1 MYEPRYNMV
10 RKRLV
15 TEHRIRDYLKDDG
28 AEWDLLQPRRT
39 FDRLF
44 CRSFE
49 EAWYASSSLAYH
61 YLVRRRDGGYV
72 SQKEAEGGLR
82 RRGVLRVVGW
92 VATSLLLVVLVAVNV
107 AVVVFG
113 DAIETYL
120 SNGSVDISN
129 EKLEATMNDG
139 RKLAEQIEDEGIV
152 LLRNE
157 GNTLPLPSSTKHVNV
172 FGWSSTEWVASGSG
186 SAQTTGTS
194 TTFLDAL
201 SKAGIEYN
209 TELADMYRGF
219 LGNRPYVSSG
229 ALNSHS
235 SEFCRLYEP
244 DINDRSC
251 YSEQL
256 LQDARDY
263 SDTAIVVIS
272 RVSGE
277 SVDCPSQQYRV
288 HNRDGSVDVDVTRSY
303 LELSQE
309 EERLLRYV
317 GKNYKHVVV
326 VVNSTNAM
334 ELGEVETL
342 PGVGACLLVGT
353 PGEVGANSIASVL
366 LGETNPSGRTT
377 DTYAYDLRTAA
388 SYANAGSMGEGIYT
402 NSDGLYPDDG
412 TLNPNVGTAET
423 YDGVRFV
430 DYVEGIYV
438 GYRWYETADA
448 EGFWNDVSNEHGR
461 GYDGVVQYPFGYGL
475 SYTNF
480 SWEVVSQQPG
490 ENSSVGRDSTYQAT
504 VRVTNTG
511 GVAGKDVVELYCTP
525 PYYRGGIEKSAT
537 ELVDY
542 AKTKVLQPGESQDVT
557 VEFSLDDVA
566 SYDYDDANGNGFS
579 GYELERGTYTVQL
592 KRDAHT
598 LADCD
603 NASTDLWLPETVLC
617 GADLVTGATVQNQFT
632 GSAARD
638 GVSIDGSDSGAD
650 ITYLTRADFRGT
662 FPKKSDKNRAMSD
675 SIRALNLYGSS
686 QVEADA
692 LDYAGLVGQVSL
704 SGVTSTASTPY
715 YQLSES
721 GRLTSLGRTLGAD
734 YNSDEWGALLDHL
747 SVSDMESLVLH
758 GYISTESIGG
768 IGKPLTKEVDGP
780 SQIGSFNQLSYGV
793 GYPNATVLAQTWNE
807 TLAHEYGSQVG
818 LEAAS
823 IGVDGWYA
831 PSVNIHRTPMGGRN
845 YEYYSEDP
853 LISGTMGAAVV
864 EGSLKSGTYCYVKH
878 FAANN
883 QDSYRDS
890 LYTWMTEQSLREI
903 YLSAFRYGVE
913 KGVFTGIMS
922 SYNRI
927 GATWAGGNKALLTN
941 VLRGEWGFK
950 GCIITDYC
958 DHQKYMNA
966 DQALRAGGDL
976 YMDGVFRNGS
986 FSYGYTQARLSA
998 AVGTEDEAKA
1008 IDYYV
1013 NLRRAAKDVLYIWLN
1028 ARETNLRYNEQ
1039 VRTTV
1044 ETGEASTA
1052 EEFIERP
1059 VKTGGF
1065 PVAGTVVAIV
1075 DCIAA
1080 VLIVLRV
1087 RRALV
1092 RRAGARRRGDQAKE

>member
-1 MYEPRYNMV
+1 M
-10 RKRLV
+10 
-15 TEHRIRDYLKDDG
+15 
-28 AEWDLLQPRRT
+28 
-39 FDRLF
+39 
-44 CRSFE
+44 
-49 EAWYASSSLAYH
+49 
-61 YLVRRRDGGYV
+61 

-638 GVSIDGSDSGAD
+638 NVSIDGSDSGAD

-704 SGVTSTASTPY
+704 SGVTSTVSTPY
-715 YQLSES
+715 YQLSEI
-721 GRLTSLGRTLGAD
+721 GR
-734 YNSDEWGALLDHL
+734 
-747 SVSDMESLVLH
+747 
-758 GYISTESIGG
+758 
-768 IGKPLTKEVDGP
+768 
-780 SQIGSFNQLSYGV
+780 
-793 GYPNATVLAQTWNE
+793 
-807 TLAHEYGSQVG
+807 AHV
-818 LEAAS
+818 
-823 IGVDGWYA
+823 
-831 PSVNIHRTPMGGRN
+831 
-845 YEYYSEDP
+845 
-853 LISGTMGAAVV
+853 
-864 EGSLKSGTYCYVKH
+864 
-878 FAANN
+878 
-883 QDSYRDS
+883 
-890 LYTWMTEQSLREI
+890 
-903 YLSAFRYGVE
+903 
-913 KGVFTGIMS
+913 
-922 SYNRI
+922 
-927 GATWAGGNKALLTN
+927 
-941 VLRGEWGFK
+941 
-950 GCIITDYC
+950 
-958 DHQKYMNA
+958 
-966 DQALRAGGDL
+966 
-976 YMDGVFRNGS
+976 
-986 FSYGYTQARLSA
+986 
-998 AVGTEDEAKA
+998 
-1008 IDYYV
+1008 
-1013 NLRRAAKDVLYIWLN
+1013 
-1028 ARETNLRYNEQ
+1028 
-1039 VRTTV
+1039 
-1044 ETGEASTA
+1044 
-1052 EEFIERP
+1052 
-1059 VKTGGF
+1059 
-1065 PVAGTVVAIV
+1065 
-1075 DCIAA
+1075 
-1080 VLIVLRV
+1080 
-1087 RRALV
+1087 
-1092 RRAGARRRGDQAKE
+1092 